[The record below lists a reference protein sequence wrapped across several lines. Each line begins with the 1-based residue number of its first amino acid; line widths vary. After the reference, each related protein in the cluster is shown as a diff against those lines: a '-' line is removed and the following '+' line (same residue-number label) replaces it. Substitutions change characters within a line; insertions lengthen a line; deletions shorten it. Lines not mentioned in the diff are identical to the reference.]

1 MHNYLYI
8 ANSWSLTPGVRR
20 KPKLPAQRVGQNGR
34 PVFDEN
40 RGYDG
45 PDRIT
50 AIMWI
55 TADCNVKDAITNLQ
69 MELEGEKLQIRWKPA
84 QKKNSRNQI
93 CIYGLVPGFDVRGIM
108 QELKYGL
115 KESKKELCDGKKFT
129 ISKNIDHCDRP
140 LPLLNGFFKQA
151 TAPKASSTSERKETL
166 LNKNKEYMENGCRV
180 FHLEYNPA
188 DNARMGDVWN
198 HFTASGRSN

>member
-1 MHNYLYI
+1 
-8 ANSWSLTPGVRR
+8 
-20 KPKLPAQRVGQNGR
+20 
-34 PVFDEN
+34 
-40 RGYDG
+40 
-45 PDRIT
+45 
-50 AIMWI
+50 
-55 TADCNVKDAITNLQ
+55 

-115 KESKKELCDGKKFT
+115 KKSKKKLCDGKKFT
-129 ISKNIDHCDRP
+129 ISENIDQRDRP

-151 TAPKASSTSERKETL
+151 TAPKASSTSERKETS
-166 LNKNKEYMENGCRV
+166 LNKNKDYMENGCRV
-180 FHLEYNPA
+180 FHLEYDPA

-198 HFTASGRSN
+198 HFTASGWRDRVLGLRTKIYTLPLPGQIDPSQITLIR

>member
-1 MHNYLYI
+1 MLLSCEAECLAISSQILTIYQTQQPNILT
-8 ANSWSLTPGVRR
+8 LTPGVHR

-40 RGYDG
+40 RGYDS

-69 MELEGEKLQIRWKPA
+69 MELEGEKLQICWKPA

-129 ISKNIDHCDRP
+129 ISENID
-140 LPLLNGFFKQA
+140 
-151 TAPKASSTSERKETL
+151 
-166 LNKNKEYMENGCRV
+166 
-180 FHLEYNPA
+180 
-188 DNARMGDVWN
+188 
-198 HFTASGRSN
+198 